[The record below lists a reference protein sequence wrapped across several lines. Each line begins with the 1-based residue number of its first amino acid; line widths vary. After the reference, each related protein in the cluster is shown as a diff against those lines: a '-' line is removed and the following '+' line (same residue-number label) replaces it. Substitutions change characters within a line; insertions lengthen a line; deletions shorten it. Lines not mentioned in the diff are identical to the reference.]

1 MSNDIRDI
9 IERLAILEG
18 RITPTTVK
26 HGLNPQQKEV
36 PQLPALFK
44 PKTQKI
50 LGGNPNAKNPM
61 SGYMVGD
68 SVDHNEEA
76 DKEIVESGMS
86 RVDYLMQEIGA
97 GDVDIYD
104 IYANPETDEEK
115 YASKI
120 VNKMYDD
127 VSINHG
133 LHPDDNFEEILEI
146 VADQIAQDY
155 PMDDTINEAV
165 TTEEK
170 LLDKVKKSL
179 TDYLASVEEKLEK
192 KIDQDLG
199 SKPADRELGKKD
211 KSDKDLVSK
220 DKKVTEDP
228 TQEDPVIQ
236 TPTMPQ
242 QDPTYAESYAV
253 KTIEM
258 SPGKICEI
266 HGNEK
271 LGFEIRH
278 GNRKLPSRF
287 RNLDEAVM
295 AVEMFCSR
303 QRKQDESQD
312 YIEEA

>member
-68 SVDHNEEA
+68 SVDHDEEA
-76 DKEIVESGMS
+76 DKEVVEEA
-86 RVDYLMQEIGA
+86 RVE
-97 GDVDIYD
+97 
-104 IYANPETDEEK
+104 
-115 YASKI
+115 
-120 VNKMYDD
+120 
-127 VSINHG
+127 
-133 LHPDDNFEEILEI
+133 
-146 VADQIAQDY
+146 
-155 PMDDTINEAV
+155 
-165 TTEEK
+165 EEK

-199 SKPADRELGKKD
+199 QKPTDRDIGKKD
-211 KSDKDLVSK
+211 KKDRDLVVK
-220 DKKVTEDP
+220 EKELDEDP

-242 QDPTYAESYAV
+242 QDPTYAESACV
-253 KTIEM
+253 KSMMLENGAM
-258 SPGKICEI
+258 FEI
-266 HGNEK
+266 HGNEHT
-271 LGFEIRH
+271 GFEIRH
-278 GNRKLPSRF
+278 GNRTMKSRF
-287 RNLDEAVM
+287 KNIDEAAM
-295 AVEMFCSR
+295 AIEMFR
-303 QRKQDESQD
+303 AKQRNQDQSAD